1 MFLNMPTAF
10 LAIPRFG
17 FHQFDV
23 RNASSKPQKMCGEKN
38 FPTMFE
44 VLT

>member
-1 MFLNMPTAF
+1 MPTAF